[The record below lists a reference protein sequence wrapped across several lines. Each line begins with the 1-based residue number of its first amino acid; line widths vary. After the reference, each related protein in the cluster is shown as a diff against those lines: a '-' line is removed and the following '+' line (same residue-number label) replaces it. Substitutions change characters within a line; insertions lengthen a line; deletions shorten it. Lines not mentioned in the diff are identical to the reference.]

1 MNKILIILFFFS
13 AFKISAQSEEELFS
27 LIEGETSVE
36 PSLLPKRMIFTQR
49 FFWGERGVL
58 RSTGLAPLNKQK
70 REKELKLRRVML
82 TTHQTLGYATLLA
95 MIAQGIIGGKLY
107 NGQSDLYETHK
118 AMGKIVNIGYFTGAG
133 LSLLSPP
140 PLINKKVK
148 GLNSIKAHK
157 FLATI
162 HFSAMLSTNYFS
174 DKDRGA
180 HKASAYTAFAS
191 FATAVLV
198 FKF

>member
-1 MNKILIILFFFS
+1 MNKSLIILFFFS

-118 AMGKIVNIGYFTGAG
+118 AMGKIVNIGYF
-133 LSLLSPP
+133 
-140 PLINKKVK
+140 
-148 GLNSIKAHK
+148 
-157 FLATI
+157 
-162 HFSAMLSTNYFS
+162 
-174 DKDRGA
+174 
-180 HKASAYTAFAS
+180 
-191 FATAVLV
+191 
-198 FKF
+198 